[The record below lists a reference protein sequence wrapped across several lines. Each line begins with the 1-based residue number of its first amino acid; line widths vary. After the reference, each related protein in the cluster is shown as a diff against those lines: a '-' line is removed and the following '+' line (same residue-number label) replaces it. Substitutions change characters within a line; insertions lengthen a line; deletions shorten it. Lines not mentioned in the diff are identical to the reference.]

1 MSIAPKQNYVAAQMF
16 DNAADHLATA
26 INYMKAGIIQASLA
40 GDDNAGIIEAVDDAV
55 ETVATVGLFLSV
67 LTISYSLPEMAKAI
81 REDK

>member
-1 MSIAPKQNYVAAQMF
+1 MF